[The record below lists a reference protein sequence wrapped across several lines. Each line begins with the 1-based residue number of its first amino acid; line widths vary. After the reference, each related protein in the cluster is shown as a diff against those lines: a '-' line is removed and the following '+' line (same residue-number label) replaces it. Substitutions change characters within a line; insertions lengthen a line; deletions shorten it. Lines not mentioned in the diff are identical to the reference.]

1 MEAQLFAELIQRDL
15 KAAVFNSDEEAIE
28 RFSLLIS
35 DKINK
40 IEEVE
45 KEQETT
51 KSDIRLLI
59 ETVKQGFEEVN
70 KRFESIDKRFESVDK
85 RFEDLYRYMDKR
97 FEQMQHNMDKRFEA
111 MQHNMDK
118 RFEAIDK
125 RFEMMFKFMGLG
137 FTVIALLIVVFK
149 FIH

>member
-1 MEAQLFAELIQRDL
+1 MDTQLFAELIQRDL

-70 KRFESIDKRFESVDK
+70 KRFET
-85 RFEDLYRYMDKR
+85 
-97 FEQMQHNMDKRFEA
+97 MQHNM
-111 MQHNMDK
+111 
-118 RFEAIDK
+118 DK
-125 RFEMMFKFMGLG
+125 RFEMMFKFMSLG
-137 FTVIALLIVVFK
+137 FTVIALLIAVFK